1 MRVTERMRWTRTQ
14 RQLETTSSKGD
25 EAAQRALTGKRV
37 QVASDD
43 VSAFNA
49 SERLKAHSGRQQAY
63 MKNAEHVQMELDRAD
78 SAVGQAHD
86 LMSRAREL
94 SVQFG
99 DASYGADEMQ
109 GGSLEVDALR
119 EALARV
125 ANTEHVDRGLF
136 SGIDSRAKVM
146 DDTGVYQGSSG
157 QRAVSIGKGVEVE
170 LQTAEDVFGPQ
181 GSSAFEALEAFSAAL
196 SSGDGQAVRAAQ
208 AGLDDALERLE
219 SAHQRVGTDLQKTG
233 EAMTFAD
240 NMSFLN
246 ETQAADITEADF
258 AEAVS
263 TMQQQSTLYELSM
276 KIASEQKQLTR
287 SILSL

>member
-14 RQLETTSSKGD
+14 RQLESTSSKGD

-37 QVASDD
+37 NVASDD
-43 VSAFNA
+43 VSAFNT

-63 MKNAEHVQMELDRAD
+63 MKNAEHVEMELDRVDGAI
-78 SAVGQAHD
+78 GQAHD

-99 DASYGADEMQ
+99 DASYGADEMA
-109 GGSLEVDALR
+109 GGALEVEALR
-119 EALARV
+119 EALTRV
-125 ANTEHVDRGLF
+125 ANTEHVDRKLF
-136 SGIDSRAKVM
+136 SGVDSRAAVV
-146 DDTGVYQGSSG
+146 DVAGVYQGGSAS
-157 QRAVSIGKGVEVE
+157 RSVTIGAGVEVE

-181 GSSAFEALEAFSAAL
+181 GASAFEALDAFAAAL
-196 SSGDGQAVRAAQ
+196 STGDGQAVRAAQ
-208 AGLDDALERLE
+208 AGLDEALERME
-219 SAHQRVGTDLQKTG
+219 SAHQRVGTDLGKTS

-246 ETQAADITEADF
+246 QSQAADLTEADF

-287 SILSL
+287 SILAL